1 MVRDFPAPAPHS
13 TRRLSLGRGCARR
26 ALAGRSRGRRSSAM
40 LRSPIVSFVSA
51 ICLALVGVP
60 ASAAETVHVLK
71 GARIIDGTGRAPIEN
86 GVIVVQGNKITAV
99 GPAAQVKVP
108 KDAHAVDLTGRTVM
122 PGLITAH
129 SHLGLVLNGKN
140 RDDAYTRENV
150 LQALNQFER
159 YGVTSMTCLG
169 LNRDLIY
176 AIRSEQ
182 RAGKLGGATVFAGD
196 RGFGVEKGAPP
207 LPVAKDQL
215 YQPKTADEARRL
227 VREAAARHPDIMKLW
242 LDDLF
247 GKSPKMDPA
256 IYAAVIDEG
265 HKHHIK
271 VAAHVFYLEDAKQ
284 LVKDGVDA
292 LAHSV
297 RDQPVDDELVSMMKA
312 KKTFYV
318 PTLNVDESFFGFADN
333 PEWLQTPFLGAAM
346 PPETKADFG
355 DPGYK
360 AKVEAN
366 PAVAIERK
374 ALENAMHNLKTLHD
388 AGVNIAFGT
397 DSGANPARIAGWAEH
412 RELELMVK
420 AGLTPM
426 QAIGAATKG
435 SATLVGA
442 KDRGTIEKGK
452 RADLVVLGA
461 NPLDDIA
468 NTKKLVAVWHDGREV
483 APAVVAMGSR

>member
-1 MVRDFPAPAPHS
+1 M
-13 TRRLSLGRGCARR
+13 RGSRTVL
-26 ALAGRSRGRRSSAM
+26 LAASAVGLAM
-40 LRSPIVSFVSA
+40 LGSA
-51 ICLALVGVP
+51 
-60 ASAAETVHVLK
+60 ASAAEPIAVLK
-71 GARIIDGTGRAPIEN
+71 GARIIDGTGRPPIEQ
-86 GVIVVQGNKITAV
+86 GVIVVQGNRIAAV
-99 GPAAQVKVP
+99 GTAAEVKAP
-108 KDAHAVDLTGRTVM
+108 KDARVVDLTGRTVM
-122 PGLITAH
+122 PGMISTH
-129 SHLGLVLNGKN
+129 SHLGLVRNGKN
-140 RDDAYTRENV
+140 RDDAYTRENA

-176 AIRSEQ
+176 QVRSEQ
-182 RAGKLGGATVFAGD
+182 RAGKLGGATVFVGD
-196 RGFGVEKGAPP
+196 RGFGMEKGAPP

-247 GKSPKMDPA
+247 GKVKKMDPS

-265 HKHHIK
+265 HKQHIK

-284 LVKDGVDA
+284 LVKDGVDV

-297 RDQPVDDELVSMMKA
+297 RDRPVDDELVSMMKA
-312 KKTFYV
+312 KKTFYI
-318 PTLNVDESFFGFADN
+318 PTLALDESFFGFADH
-333 PEWLQTPFLGAAM
+333 PEWLETPFLSAALA
-346 PPETKADFG
+346 PEIKSDFT

-366 PAVAIERK
+366 PAVPIERK
-374 ALENAMHNLKTLHD
+374 ALETAMHSLKALHD
-388 AGVNIAFGT
+388 AGVNVAFGT
-397 DSGANPARIAGWAEH
+397 DSGANPARVPGWAEH

-420 AGLTPM
+420 AGLSPM
-426 QAIGAATKG
+426 QAITAATKG
-435 SATLVGA
+435 SATLLGA
-442 KDRGTIEKGK
+442 KDRGTIAKGK

-468 NTKKLVAVWHDGREV
+468 NTKQLVAVWHDGREV
-483 APAVVAMGSR
+483 TPPVVATGTGSR

>member
-1 MVRDFPAPAPHS
+1 MRGSRLVMLAASAAGLVLLAS
-13 TRRLSLGRGCARR
+13 T
-26 ALAGRSRGRRSSAM
+26 
-40 LRSPIVSFVSA
+40 
-51 ICLALVGVP
+51 
-60 ASAAETVHVLK
+60 ASAAETVTVLR
-71 GARIIDGTGRAPIEN
+71 GARIIDGTGRAPIEQ
-86 GVIVVQGNKITAV
+86 GVIVVQGNRIAAV
-99 GPAAQVKVP
+99 GPAAQVKAP
-108 KDAHAVDLTGRTVM
+108 KNARVVDLTGRTVM
-122 PGLITAH
+122 PGLISAH

-150 LQALNQFER
+150 VQALNQFER
-159 YGVTSMTCLG
+159 YGVTGITCLG
-169 LNRDLIY
+169 LNRDLVY
-176 AIRSEQ
+176 QVRSEQ

-215 YQPKTADEARRL
+215 YQPKTAAEARKL
-227 VREAAARHPDIMKLW
+227 VGEAAARHPDILKIW
-242 LDDLF
+242 VDDLF
-247 GKSPKMDPA
+247 GKSPKMDPSV
-256 IYAAVIDEG
+256 YAAVIDEG
-265 HKHHIK
+265 HKRHLK
-271 VAAHVFYLEDAKQ
+271 VAAHVFYLEDAKR

-318 PTLNVDESFFGFADN
+318 PTLNVDESFFGFADH
-333 PEWLQTPFLGAAM
+333 PEWLQTPFLSAAL
-346 PPETKADFG
+346 PSETKADFG

-360 AKVEAN
+360 AKVEGN

-374 ALENAMHNLKTLHD
+374 ALENALHNLKVLHD
-388 AGVNIAFGT
+388 AGVNVAFGT
-397 DSGANPARIAGWAEH
+397 DSGANPARIPGWAEH

-420 AGLTPM
+420 SGLSPM
-426 QAIGAATKG
+426 QAITAATRG
-435 SATLVGA
+435 SAALLGA

-468 NTKKLVAVWHDGREV
+468 NTKQLVAVWHDGREV
-483 APAVVAMGSR
+483 APPVVAMAPWSR